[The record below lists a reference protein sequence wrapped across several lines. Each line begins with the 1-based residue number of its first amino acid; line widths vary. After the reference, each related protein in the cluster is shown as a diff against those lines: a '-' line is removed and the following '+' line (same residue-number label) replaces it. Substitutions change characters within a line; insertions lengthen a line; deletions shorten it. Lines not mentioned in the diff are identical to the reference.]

1 MPKNKFQGLVYSFLT
16 VFITVHAFVWY
27 CLSLEMGGMSVN
39 VIKAG
44 YSTNVWIYPIS
55 LVFLE
60 IIIALLCVE
69 FVGGPIARK
78 WAFSKL
84 DMKKASPIEIRTTI
98 INCTVSVM
106 CPIMSF
112 IAVILYNVMSCTI
125 HSFGEFVCV
134 YLQTLV
140 FNFPFAWFT
149 QMFFIQPFVGK
160 VFGIIFKVKQ
170 N

>member
-1 MPKNKFQGLVYSFLT
+1 M
-16 VFITVHAFVWY
+16 
-27 CLSLEMGGMSVN
+27 
-39 VIKAG
+39 
-44 YSTNVWIYPIS
+44 
-55 LVFLE
+55 VFLE

-69 FVGGPIARK
+69 FIGGPIARK

-112 IAVILYNVMSCTI
+112 IAVILYNVMPGTI
-125 HSFGEFVCV
+125 HSFGEFV
-134 YLQTLV
+134 QTLV